1 MRRFASESAFITT
14 PGSVLDLTVDQ
25 LHLHVGAP
33 WVALYEYSPEGYTRV
48 RQRGGQDL
56 PQIVAADDL
65 ALVKLRAHGSE
76 VDLHEAP
83 TGLGRD
89 GYAFPLR
96 ARDHLPGVLVV
107 GPRPGEHYA
116 ADERELMAY
125 VAHAVGASL
134 FALRAQVTEEQ
145 LTVARAQA
153 AASEALLNDARLRES
168 RLLANHDPL
177 RAMGEHRRCPERN
190 VRADELD
197 VFVFEQVRAAL
208 LRPQTLLSGQDAV
221 ATHRKPSGD
230 ELLAAELTRLGR
242 KIEAVSVE
250 RRRVA
255 DLYQAGFIEQRD
267 LLPRGKELDAR
278 RRALETQRETFI
290 RERKELGQKSRL
302 RQRIA
307 GFAEKIVAT
316 IDQLNFEQRQQL
328 LRLVV
333 EQVLVKGWQVE
344 IKLRIPL
351 DSPPHPPEERVS
363 SKDSLRSLGI
373 HRGQVLPR
381 QGPSRDLIS
390 SSPRSP
396 PRTTDRNPAQCRTR
410 FQA

>member
-107 GPRPGEHYA
+107 GPRPGGHYA
-116 ADERELMAY
+116 ADERERMAY
-125 VAHAVGASL
+125 VAHAVVASL

-168 RLLANHDPL
+168 RLLDAL
-177 RAMGEHRRCPERN
+177 R
-190 VRADELD
+190 
-197 VFVFEQVRAAL
+197 
-208 LRPQTLLSGQDAV
+208 
-221 ATHRKPSGD
+221 
-230 ELLAAELTRLGR
+230 
-242 KIEAVSVE
+242 
-250 RRRVA
+250 
-255 DLYQAGFIEQRD
+255 
-267 LLPRGKELDAR
+267 AR
-278 RRALETQRETFI
+278 RRGR
-290 RERKELGQKSRL
+290 RL
-302 RQRIA
+302 RPGCPVCGSA
-307 GFAEKIVAT
+307 AACLT
-316 IDQLNFEQRQQL
+316 T
-328 LRLVV
+328 
-333 EQVLVKGWQVE
+333 
-344 IKLRIPL
+344 
-351 DSPPHPPEERVS
+351 ST
-363 SKDSLRSLGI
+363 
-373 HRGQVLPR
+373 PR
-381 QGPSRDLIS
+381 TSQGP
-390 SSPRSP
+390 PGRSCGCRWARILRAHGILRP
-396 PRTTDRNPAQCRTR
+396 LREQHLTGCIGWLRAAVLGATDGLVSAGSMVPRTTDRVARVMAGLAQSTEYLR
-410 FQA
+410 AGS